1 MSFLCNNALKVYS
14 TYIVIQVNKADS
26 QILYVETPN
35 TTKSRPGEYLTKFG
49 RVIVSNVSKKAKRI
63 NGLNLIYHLIF
74 PSCSCLKQFCLFQYY
89 TSGVIL
95 CTVFYM
101 IKVV

>member
-1 MSFLCNNALKVYS
+1 LKVYS
-14 TYIVIQVNKADS
+14 TSIVIQVNKADS

-63 NGLNLIYHLIF
+63 NGLNLILSPHFSLLFMSETILLI
-74 PSCSCLKQFCLFQYY
+74 S
-89 TSGVIL
+89 IL
-95 CTVFYM
+95 YKWCYIMYSFLHDKGCVND
-101 IKVV
+101 I